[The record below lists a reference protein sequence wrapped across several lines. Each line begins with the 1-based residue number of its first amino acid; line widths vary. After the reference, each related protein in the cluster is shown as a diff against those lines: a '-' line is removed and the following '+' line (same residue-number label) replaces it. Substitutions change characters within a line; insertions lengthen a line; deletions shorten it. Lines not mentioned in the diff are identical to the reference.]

1 MNEKKL
7 NGWNNNLTPFEGVG
21 GKPGYHEKIATMTP
35 EQQKAKE
42 ILIKYISIIGSE
54 CEHDSYCD
62 RPECNKLGY
71 IFCHVDFAKAKECAI
86 EEVSEILKILSG
98 LLGNIVVTTG
108 QSCEDTQKL
117 IEFYK
122 GVKQEIEKL

>member
-1 MNEKKL
+1 
-7 NGWNNNLTPFEGVG
+7 
-21 GKPGYHEKIATMTP
+21 MTP

-42 ILIKYISIIGSE
+42 RVLKYIGIIGSE

-71 IFCHVDFAKAKECAI
+71 TFCHVDYQTAKACAI
-86 EEVSEILKILSG
+86 EEVDEILKVLSG
-98 LLGNIVVTTG
+98 LWGNIVIATG
-108 QSCEDTQKL
+108 QSCEDTQKI

>member
-1 MNEKKL
+1 MNNKL
-7 NGWNNNLTPFEGVG
+7 NGWNNNLTPFDGVG
-21 GKPGYHEKIATMTP
+21 GKPGYHEKIPTMTP

-71 IFCHVDFAKAKECAI
+71 TFCLVDYAKAKACAI
-86 EEVSEILKILSG
+86 EEVKAVIDVIADLHIIADSEGIMKSMIYHEKVL
-98 LLGNIVVTTG
+98 T
-108 QSCEDTQKL
+108 
-117 IEFYK
+117 
-122 GVKQEIEKL
+122 EIEKL